1 MDGTLRQIKVLIVDD
16 HAMVREGLRAMLST
30 EGILVVGEAASG
42 REGIEMTRQLS
53 PDVVLMDVRMPEVSG
68 LTALEIIKTDM
79 PQTAVLMVTT
89 YENPE
94 YLMKA
99 VIGGAAGYLL
109 KSATR
114 GDLLDAIRTVA
125 DGGSLINRE
134 LMREVV
140 SRLEQGRS
148 LIGTADNEARARFED
163 LTEREVAVLRLV
175 VEGLSNRDIAEVLCL
190 SPNTVKTHVE
200 HVIQK
205 LQVSDRTQAAV
216 WVVRQGFVH

>member
-1 MDGTLRQIKVLIVDD
+1 VDGTSRQIKVLIVDD
-16 HAMVREGLRAMLST
+16 HAMVREGLRAMLNA
-30 EGILVVGEAASG
+30 EGVLVVGEASSG

-68 LTALEIIKTDM
+68 LTALEIIKADV
-79 PQTAVLMVTT
+79 PQTTVLMVTT

-94 YLMKA
+94 YLAKA

-109 KSATR
+109 KSTSR
-114 GDLLDAIRTVA
+114 QDLLDAIRTVA

-134 LMREVV
+134 LLQEVV
-140 SRLEQGRS
+140 RKLEQGRS
-148 LIGTADNEARARFED
+148 LTGTADDEARARFED
-163 LTEREVAVLRLV
+163 LTEREIAVLRLV
-175 VEGLSNRDIAEVLCL
+175 VEGLSNRDIADVLCI
-190 SPNTVKTHVE
+190 SAGTVKTHVE

-216 WVVRQGFVH
+216 WAVRHGLVH

>member
-1 MDGTLRQIKVLIVDD
+1 MDGTPRQIKVLIVDD

-30 EGILVVGEAASG
+30 EGVVVVGEAASG

-109 KSATR
+109 KSASR
-114 GDLLDAIRTVA
+114 GELLDAIRKVA
-125 DGGSLINRE
+125 EGGSLIRRE
-134 LMREVV
+134 LLREIV

-148 LIGTADNEARARFED
+148 LTGTARDEARARFD
-163 LTEREVAVLRLV
+163 ALSEREIAVLRLV
-175 VEGLSNRDIAEVLCL
+175 VEGLSNRDIGEVLCL
-190 SPNTVKTHVE
+190 SSGTVKSHVE
-200 HVIQK
+200 HIIQK

-216 WVVRQGFVH
+216 WAVRQGFVH

>member
-1 MDGTLRQIKVLIVDD
+1 MDGTPRQIKVLIVDD

-30 EGILVVGEAASG
+30 EGVVVVGEAASG

-109 KSATR
+109 KSASR
-114 GDLLDAIRTVA
+114 GELLDAIRTVA
-125 DGGSLINRE
+125 DGGSLINRDV
-134 LMREVV
+134 MRAVV

-148 LIGTADNEARARFED
+148 LAGAVGDEARARFD
-163 LTEREVAVLRLV
+163 ALTEREVAILRLV

-190 SPNTVKTHVE
+190 SSGTVKSHVE
-200 HVIQK
+200 HIIQK

-216 WVVRQGFVH
+216 WAVRQGFVH